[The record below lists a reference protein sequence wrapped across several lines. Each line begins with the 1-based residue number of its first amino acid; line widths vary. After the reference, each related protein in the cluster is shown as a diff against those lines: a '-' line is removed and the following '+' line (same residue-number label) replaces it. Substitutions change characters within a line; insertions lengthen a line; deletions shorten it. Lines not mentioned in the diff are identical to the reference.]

1 MHKTSVSFEKKFLLK
16 KNFIMDKLKKY
27 NVVPSNSDVFAISL
41 VDEPAVDS
49 NFIALSKQ
57 KPMEFKIQNEER
69 RMLYGV
75 ALRADYPIYRR
86 YGDEEFYLT
95 FGKDAI
101 RRLMTKFMKNF
112 GQRSW
117 TKDHMDFAEGITV
130 VESWIVEDVE
140 NDKANA
146 LGIENFSEGSWCIG
160 AKVDDDEIWQSIKEG
175 RWKGFSVEAWVDME
189 EIEKEIKNNKENKN
203 IDMAVKKSKFEE
215 MIDKIKSIISD
226 AVTEADG
233 EDTEVQEEVI
243 DKAADA
249 VEEVVNK
256 DETGTTDEVVE
267 AAEDKTPTEEIVND
281 VVDTVQEETQTTEE
295 AADNL
300 QEVVDQLQAEVD
312 SLKAENEELKKKNQ
326 KMSKQPSTKVV
337 TNKTENNV
345 GGIKGAFAAL
355 KAQGFIS

>member
-1 MHKTSVSFEKKFLLK
+1 MG
-16 KNFIMDKLKKY
+16 KLKNYRVK
-27 NVVPSNSDVFAISL
+27 PSTSDIYAVSL
-41 VDEPAVDS
+41 VEEEAVES
-49 NFIALSKQ
+49 GFIALSKQ
-57 KPMEFKIQNEER
+57 KQPMDFKIHNEEK

-75 ALRADYPIYRR
+75 ALRADFPIYRR
-86 YGDEEFYLT
+86 YGEDEFYLT
-95 FGKDAI
+95 FDANAI
-101 RRLMTKFMKNF
+101 ERLVNKFMSNY
-112 GQRSW
+112 GQKSF
-117 TKDHMDFAEGITV
+117 TIDHMEPAEGIVIT
-130 VESWIVEDVE
+130 ESWLVKDTE
-140 NDKANA
+140 NDKSNA
-146 LGIENFSEGSWCIG
+146 LGLENVSEGSWIIG
-160 AKVDDDEIWQSIKEG
+160 CKINNDEIWQSIKEG
-175 RWKGFSVEAWVDME
+175 RWHGFSIESWIDME
-189 EIEKEIKNNKENKN
+189 EIEEFKKINKENKE

-226 AVTEADG
+226 AVEEADG
-233 EDTEVQEEVI
+233 QETETQEEIV

-256 DETGTTDEVVE
+256 DKTDTTDEVVE

-337 TNKTENNV
+337 TNKKENNV
-345 GGIKGAFAAL
+345 GGVKGAFAAL

>member
-1 MHKTSVSFEKKFLLK
+1 MG
-16 KNFIMDKLKKY
+16 KLKKY

-140 NDKANA
+140 NDKAKA

-160 AKVDDDEIWQSIKEG
+160 AKVDDDEIWQSIKDG

-189 EIEKEIKNNKENKN
+189 EIEKEIKNQKINKENKN
-203 IDMAVKKSKFEE
+203 IDMAKKSKFEE
-215 MIDKIKSIISD
+215 MIDKIKEIISD

-233 EDTEVQEEVI
+233 QDTEVQEEVI
-243 DKAADA
+243 EEAADA
-249 VEEVVNK
+249 VEEVVNEE
-256 DETGTTDEVVE
+256 ETTEEVVE
-267 AAEDKTPTEEIVND
+267 AAEDETPNEEIVND
-281 VVDTVQEETQTTEE
+281 VVDTVQEETETTEE
-295 AADNL
+295 AVDNL
-300 QEVVDQLQAEVD
+300 QEIIDGLKDEVD
-312 SLKAENEELKKKNQ
+312 ALKAENEELKKKNQ

-337 TNKTENNV
+337 TSKNEKKLTGV
-345 GGIKGAFAAL
+345 KGAFAAL
-355 KAQGFIS
+355 KAQGIIS

>member
-1 MHKTSVSFEKKFLLK
+1 MG
-16 KNFIMDKLKKY
+16 KLKNYRVK
-27 NVVPSNSDVFAISL
+27 PSTSDIYAVSL
-41 VDEPAVDS
+41 VEDEAVES
-49 NFIALSKQ
+49 GFIALSKQ

-86 YGDEEFYLT
+86 YGDEEFYLI

-101 RRLMTKFMKNF
+101 RRLMTKFMSNY
-112 GQRSW
+112 GQKSF
-117 TKDHMDFAEGITV
+117 TIDHMEPAEGIVIT
-130 VESWIVEDVE
+130 ESWLVKDTE
-140 NDKANA
+140 NDKSNA
-146 LGIENFSEGSWCIG
+146 LGLENVSEGSWIIG
-160 AKVDDDEIWQSIKEG
+160 CKINNDEIWQSIKEG
-175 RWKGFSVEAWVDME
+175 RWHGFSIESWIDME
-189 EIEKEIKNNKENKN
+189 EIEEFKKINKENKK
-203 IDMAVKKSKFEE
+203 IDMAVKKSKFDE
-215 MIDKIKSIISD
+215 MMDKIKSIISD

-233 EDTEVQEEVI
+233 EDMEVQEEVV

-281 VVDTVQEETQTTEE
+281 VVEEVQEETQTTEE

-337 TNKTENNV
+337 INKKDNKV
-345 GGIKGAFAAL
+345 VGIKGAFAAL

>member
-1 MHKTSVSFEKKFLLK
+1 MG
-16 KNFIMDKLKKY
+16 KLKNYRVK
-27 NVVPSNSDVFAISL
+27 PSTSDIYAVSL
-41 VDEPAVDS
+41 VEDEAVES
-49 NFIALSKQ
+49 GFIALSKQ

-140 NDKANA
+140 NDKSNA
-146 LGIENFSEGSWCIG
+146 LGLENVSEGSWIIG
-160 AKVDDDEIWQSIKEG
+160 CKINNDEIWQSIKEG
-175 RWKGFSVEAWVDME
+175 RWHGFSIESWIDME
-189 EIEKEIKNNKENKN
+189 EIEEFNKINKNKE

-233 EDTEVQEEVI
+233 EDTEVQEEVV

-256 DETGTTDEVVE
+256 DKTDTTEEVVE

-337 TNKTENNV
+337 TNKKENNV
-345 GGIKGAFAAL
+345 GGVKGAFAAL
-355 KAQGFIS
+355 KAQGIIS

>member
-1 MHKTSVSFEKKFLLK
+1 
-16 KNFIMDKLKKY
+16 MDKLKKY

-112 GQRSW
+112 GQKSW
-117 TKDHMDFAEGITV
+117 TKDHMDFAEGLTV

-140 NDKANA
+140 NDKAKA

-160 AKVDDDEIWQSIKEG
+160 VKVDDDEIWQSIKDG
-175 RWKGFSVEAWVDME
+175 RWKGFSIEAWIDME
-189 EIEKEIKNNKENKN
+189 EIEKEIKNKKINKENKE

-215 MIDKIKSIISD
+215 MIDKIKEIISD

-233 EDTEVQEEVI
+233 QDTEVQEEVVEE
-243 DKAADA
+243 AADA
-249 VEEVVNK
+249 VEEVVN
-256 DETGTTDEVVE
+256 EEETTDEVVE
-267 AAEDKTPTEEIVND
+267 AAEDETPNEEIVND
-281 VVDTVQEETQTTEE
+281 VVDTVQEETETTEE
-295 AADNL
+295 AVDNL
-300 QEVVDQLQAEVD
+300 QEIIDGLKDEVD
-312 SLKAENEELKKKNQ
+312 ALKKENEELKKKNQ

-337 TNKTENNV
+337 TNKTENKV
-345 GGIKGAFAAL
+345 GGVKGAFAAL

>member
-1 MHKTSVSFEKKFLLK
+1 
-16 KNFIMDKLKKY
+16 MDKLKKY
-27 NVVPSNSDVFAISL
+27 NVVPSNSDVYAISL

-101 RRLMTKFMKNF
+101 RRLMTKFMKNY
-112 GQRSW
+112 GQKSW
-117 TKDHMDFAEGITV
+117 TKDHMDFAEGLTV

-140 NDKANA
+140 NDKAKA

-160 AKVDDDEIWQSIKEG
+160 VKVDDDETWQSIKDG

-189 EIEKEIKNNKENKN
+189 EIEKEIKNQKINKENKEIN
-203 IDMAVKKSKFEE
+203 MAVTKNKFEE

-226 AVTEADG
+226 AVEEADG
-233 EDTEVQEEVI
+233 QDAEVQEEVVEE
-243 DKAADA
+243 AADA
-249 VEEVVNK
+249 VEEVVNEE
-256 DETGTTDEVVE
+256 ETDTTDEVVE
-267 AAEDKTPTEEIVND
+267 AAEDETPTEEVAND
-281 VVDTVQEETQTTEE
+281 VIEQVEEEAETEEE

-312 SLKAENEELKKKNQ
+312 SLKAENEELKKKNE

-337 TNKTENNV
+337 TNKTENKV
-345 GGIKGAFAAL
+345 GGVKGAFAAL

>member
-1 MHKTSVSFEKKFLLK
+1 
-16 KNFIMDKLKKY
+16 MDKLKKY

-189 EIEKEIKNNKENKN
+189 EIEKEIKNKKINKENKE

-233 EDTEVQEEVI
+233 KDMEVQEEVI
-243 DKAADA
+243 DEAADA

-256 DETGTTDEVVE
+256 DKTDTTNEVVE
-267 AAEDKTPTEEIVND
+267 AAEEDKTPTEEIVND

-337 TNKTENNV
+337 TNKTENKV

-355 KAQGFIS
+355 KAQGIIS

>member
-1 MHKTSVSFEKKFLLK
+1 
-16 KNFIMDKLKKY
+16 MDKLKKY

>member
-1 MHKTSVSFEKKFLLK
+1 
-16 KNFIMDKLKKY
+16 MDKLKKY
-27 NVVPSNSDVFAISL
+27 NVVPSNSDVYAISL

-117 TKDHMDFAEGITV
+117 TKDHMDFAEGLTV

-189 EIEKEIKNNKENKN
+189 EIEKEIKNKKINKENKEN
-203 IDMAVKKSKFEE
+203 MAVKKSKFEE
-215 MIDKIKSIISD
+215 MIDKIKEIISD

-233 EDTEVQEEVI
+233 QDTEVQEEVI
-243 DKAADA
+243 DEAADA

-256 DETGTTDEVVE
+256 DETSTTEEVVNNE
-267 AAEDKTPTEEIVND
+267 EDKTPTEEIVND
-281 VVDTVQEETQTTEE
+281 VVDTVEGETQTTEE

-337 TNKTENNV
+337 TNKKENKVV
-345 GGIKGAFAAL
+345 GVKGAFAAL